1 LVARR
6 FIAVFY
12 PECKIS
18 NTLVEG
24 QVGTIPF
31 KASGKQILEPGWRII
46 YAKDKKKKRTKKIKT
61 RNRRFRVCC
70 RRKRRPRAI
79 DSSGE
84 NFATKTLHRSNFT
97 TSNGNCRKQVE
108 DEELREML
116 KNNGIGRPS
125 TRANIIETL
134 FKENTSRRNVKISSP
149 HKPESN

>member
-61 RNRRFRVCC
+61 RNRRFQFVAGE
-70 RRKRRPRAI
+70 KGDHEPLIHQGKTSPPKPYTEATLLRAM
-79 DSSGE
+79 E
-84 NFATKTLHRSNFT
+84 TA
-97 TSNGNCRKQVE
+97 GNR
-108 DEELREML
+108 L
-116 KNNGIGRPS
+116 KMKNC
-125 TRANIIETL
+125 
-134 FKENTSRRNVKISSP
+134 VKC
-149 HKPESN
+149 